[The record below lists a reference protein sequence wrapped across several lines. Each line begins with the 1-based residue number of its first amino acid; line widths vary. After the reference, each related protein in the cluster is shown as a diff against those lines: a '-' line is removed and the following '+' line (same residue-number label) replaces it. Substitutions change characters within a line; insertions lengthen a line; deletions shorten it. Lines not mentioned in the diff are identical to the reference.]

1 MKKTN
6 TIEKSNK
13 MQTITQVRDRVT
25 ANAKPL
31 INAAIEKTAPVLTS
45 AVERTIGVVEQIDP
59 EASNREAYFRS
70 QEAGAGDAAVS
81 SQGDAAPQEE
91 IKAAAQPVSTE
102 VNIGQNRD
110 EALQRLK
117 VVTEDLL
124 DLWLYEGSKGLGYIQ
139 ASKAYQLT
147 DPYVKYVERYESM
160 KGKSAELINQ
170 LEQLPKKVVLYYD
183 EATNFVGMLIRV
195 LNERQEELVAYVRRT
210 YSNVQVFV
218 QDNYLRLDFNEDG
231 SVGMEDLRAS
241 LTQFYEFLKS
251 YDYIEATTRISS
263 NLYD

>member
-1 MKKTN
+1 M
-6 TIEKSNK
+6 
-13 MQTITQVRDRVT
+13 
-25 ANAKPL
+25 
-31 INAAIEKTAPVLTS
+31 
-45 AVERTIGVVEQIDP
+45 
-59 EASNREAYFRS
+59 
-70 QEAGAGDAAVS
+70 
-81 SQGDAAPQEE
+81 
-91 IKAAAQPVSTE
+91 AQPIGTE
-102 VNIGQNRD
+102 VNVAQNRD

-124 DLWLYEGSKGLGYIQ
+124 DLWLYEGSKGLGYVQ

-160 KGKSAELINQ
+160 KGKSAELLNQ

>member
-1 MKKTN
+1 MST
-6 TIEKSNK
+6 SNSAE
-13 MQTITQVRDRVT
+13 QPESEEARNQV
-25 ANAKPL
+25 
-31 INAAIEKTAPVLTS
+31 
-45 AVERTIGVVEQIDP
+45 
-59 EASNREAYFRS
+59 
-70 QEAGAGDAAVS
+70 
-81 SQGDAAPQEE
+81 
-91 IKAAAQPVSTE
+91 
-102 VNIGQNRD
+102 
-110 EALQRLK
+110 LQRLK

-124 DLWLYEGSKGLGYIQ
+124 DLWLYEGSKGLGYVQ

-147 DPYVKYVERYESM
+147 DPYVKYVEKFESM
-160 KGKSAELINQ
+160 KGKSAKLLSQ

-251 YDYIEATTRISS
+251 YDYIQATTRISS
-263 NLYD
+263 NLYDQACSMIKRDNNSSNEAANEDHQAAMADAQPEARKVNDAAANMDDDDDSQHREDDSNQQ

>member
-1 MKKTN
+1 M
-6 TIEKSNK
+6 
-13 MQTITQVRDRVT
+13 
-25 ANAKPL
+25 
-31 INAAIEKTAPVLTS
+31 
-45 AVERTIGVVEQIDP
+45 
-59 EASNREAYFRS
+59 
-70 QEAGAGDAAVS
+70 
-81 SQGDAAPQEE
+81 
-91 IKAAAQPVSTE
+91 
-102 VNIGQNRD
+102 
-110 EALQRLK
+110 LQRLK

-147 DPYVKYVERYESM
+147 DPYVKYVEKFESM
-160 KGKSAELINQ
+160 KGKSAKLLSQ

-241 LTQFYEFLKS
+241 LTLFYEFLKN
-251 YDYIEATTRISS
+251 YEYIQATTRISS
-263 NLYD
+263 NLYDQACSMIKRDNSIEAASANEDHQAAMADAQPEARNVNDAAANNNDDDDDRQHRGDDSNQQ